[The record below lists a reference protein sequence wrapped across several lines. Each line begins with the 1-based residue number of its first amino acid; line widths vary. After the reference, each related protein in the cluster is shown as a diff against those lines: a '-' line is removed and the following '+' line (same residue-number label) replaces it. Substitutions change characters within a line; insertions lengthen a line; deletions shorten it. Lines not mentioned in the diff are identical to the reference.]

1 MVNIAVIVLSLS
13 KDLKYHLASIYTKEA
28 RIARSFAKANSL
40 YGVKFVCYLD
50 EKWVFRIT
58 NEPELVVDPAYP
70 PKYIIVTEEGEVRFS
85 TPEDGNDVYQLTNV
99 L

>member
-1 MVNIAVIVLSLS
+1 MIVLSLS